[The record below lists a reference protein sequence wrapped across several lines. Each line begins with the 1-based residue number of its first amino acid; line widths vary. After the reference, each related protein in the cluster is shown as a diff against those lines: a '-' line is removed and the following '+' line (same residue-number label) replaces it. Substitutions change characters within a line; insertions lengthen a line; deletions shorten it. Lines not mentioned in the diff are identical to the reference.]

1 MPSITIDGRQLFYT
15 KQGRASAVPDL
26 LLLHGAGGSHLVW
39 PAELRRLGLG
49 RVYALDLPGHGRSVP
64 PVAQTIGDY
73 ATIVLNFIK
82 AIGSPHLVVAGHS
95 MGGAIAQM
103 IGLYRP
109 SYLAGLVLIGTGA
122 RLKVTDHILGQITTD
137 FEGTIAFL
145 AALQWADDTRHELVA
160 QATELLRD
168 NSPEILQAD
177 FSACNS
183 FDIMDQLEKIEVPT
197 LVIVGAADVMTPQK
211 YSRYLVDHIAEA
223 HLVTIPD
230 AGHMVFL
237 EQPEATASAIA
248 AFLRQLQSA

>member
-1 MPSITIDGRQLFYT
+1 MPNIAINGRQLFYT
-15 KQGRASAVPDL
+15 KQGRDSSAPDL

-49 RVYALDLPGHGRSVP
+49 RVYTLDLPGHGRSAP
-64 PVAQTIGDY
+64 PALRTVGDL
-73 ATIVLNFIK
+73 ATIVTDFIE
-82 AIGSPHLVVAGHS
+82 AIGIRHLVVAGHS

-103 IGLYRP
+103 IGLRRP
-109 SYLAGLVLIGTGA
+109 HYLAGLVLIGTGA
-122 RLKVTDHILGQITTD
+122 RLRVTDRILGQITTD

-145 AALQWADDTRHELVA
+145 AALQWADDTRLDLVA

-183 FDIMDQLEKIEVPT
+183 FDILDQLERIEVPT
-197 LVIVGAADVMTPQK
+197 LVIVGAADIMTPQK
-211 YSRYLVDHIAEA
+211 YSQYLVDHIAAA

-237 EQPEATASAIA
+237 EQPEATASAIV
-248 AFLRQLQSA
+248 AFLRQLQSP